1 MEKCKNNLL
10 LKSISTF
17 LIFFLIGLSI
27 LPFLSSCQKSCNPV
41 KSTGKLSQDSTVY
54 SLENFTP
61 YTLDTFLLSKY
72 IAQDSSHLLI
82 QEDLMEFYQKRYYQY
97 AWFTQKGISDA
108 VPLLLNRIQNSSTTL
123 PVNYLKK
130 INQFKDSLR
139 LDSTFLIRNKKNL
152 AQYELDLTSAYF
164 QYAKYEFYGIDK
176 NPKDLE
182 WFIPRK
188 KKNYQ
193 LLLERIACCDKEHT
207 NFEPTNSY
215 YRRLK
220 SELVKYREI
229 EPMLKDQKL
238 HCDTFPLKKND
249 TAGVLILIKERLSL
263 LGDLSKNDS
272 CNFFSEELTV
282 AIKKFQYRNG
292 IDTTGEINKIT
303 FAELQK
309 PISTYLRKIIINME
323 RLRWMTDSIPDTY
336 ILVNIPEFKL
346 HVFDKGSLDWS
357 MNVVVGA
364 QATTTSIFEDEMSHV
379 VINPYWGVPNSIVK
393 NEIIPAMLRN
403 SDYIN
408 RNNMEV
414 LKNNVVVSPYSI
426 AWYDIKGNP
435 PFTIRQKPGPNNALG
450 KVKLLF
456 PNDFNIYFHD
466 TPAKKYF
473 VERKRAYSHGCIRLA
488 EPLKLAEYIL
498 LRDSI
503 YTKSQFDKEIS
514 KSKENWISLRHR
526 FPVIISYFTAWVDS
540 KGDLQFREDVYGH
553 DRKLEEEMFD

>member
-1 MEKCKNNLL
+1 
-10 LKSISTF
+10 
-17 LIFFLIGLSI
+17 
-27 LPFLSSCQKSCNPV
+27 
-41 KSTGKLSQDSTVY
+41 
-54 SLENFTP
+54 
-61 YTLDTFLLSKY
+61 
-72 IAQDSSHLLI
+72 
-82 QEDLMEFYQKRYYQY
+82 
-97 AWFTQKGISDA
+97 
-108 VPLLLNRIQNSSTTL
+108 
-123 PVNYLKK
+123 
-130 INQFKDSLR
+130 
-139 LDSTFLIRNKKNL
+139 
-152 AQYELDLTSAYF
+152 
-164 QYAKYEFYGIDK
+164 
-176 NPKDLE
+176 
-182 WFIPRK
+182 
-188 KKNYQ
+188 
-193 LLLERIACCDKEHT
+193 
-207 NFEPTNSY
+207 
-215 YRRLK
+215 
-220 SELVKYREI
+220 
-229 EPMLKDQKL
+229 
-238 HCDTFPLKKND
+238 
-249 TAGVLILIKERLSL
+249 
-263 LGDLSKNDS
+263 
-272 CNFFSEELTV
+272 
-282 AIKKFQYRNG
+282 
-292 IDTTGEINKIT
+292 
-303 FAELQK
+303 
-309 PISTYLRKIIINME
+309 
-323 RLRWMTDSIPDTY
+323 
-336 ILVNIPEFKL
+336 
-346 HVFDKGSLDWS
+346 
-357 MNVVVGA
+357 
-364 QATTTSIFEDEMSHV
+364 MSHV

-450 KVKLLF
+450 KVKFLF